1 MGIGDSPSKSDY
13 LRWQSSHYTSR
24 HVNWIRVRSP
34 FRRRDATLH
43 PLPPRHINPTIIL
56 STWWVSSPR
65 HINTSN
71 QFNWRSNGRFPYILL
86 LRRLLFYSKC
96 RVTIQWGLNWT
107 RIPMSFHWAW
117 LGWISISLGIDFH
130 SKASNWRRL
139 SDCIHTGDKPSVDLL
154 HCIKVTT
161 AKLLHI

>member
-56 STWWVSSPR
+56 STWWVASPR

-86 LRRLLFYSKC
+86 LFYSLPNAEWPFSGAWTEPEYQWAFIERDWDGFPLVWELIFIQKPLQLK
-96 RVTIQWGLNWT
+96 TIIRL
-107 RIPMSFHWAW
+107 
-117 LGWISISLGIDFH
+117 H
-130 SKASNWRRL
+130 SYRR
-139 SDCIHTGDKPSVDLL
+139 
-154 HCIKVTT
+154 
-161 AKLLHI
+161 